1 MVEAAQQLSLLD
13 SGRARDLGMGVANE
27 YAHEAWKL
35 AADRAIEA
43 CAEVNEYFISD
54 DVHPLIPDD
63 FQTHN
68 LRALG
73 ARMKAA
79 QACGLITPTGYTRTS
94 RTSAHRTPVTR
105 WRSLIYK
112 RAA

>member
-13 SGRARDLGMGVANE
+13 SGRARDLGMGVANA
-27 YAHEAWKL
+27 YAHAAWKL

-43 CAEVNEYFISD
+43 CAGVNEYFISD
-54 DVHPLIPDD
+54 DVHPFIPND
-63 FQTHN
+63 FRTHN

-73 ARMKAA
+73 PRLLAA
-79 QACGLITPTGYTRTS
+79 QRVGLITPAGYTRTS

-105 WRSLIYK
+105 WRSLIFR